1 MIRETS
7 FSIKRS
13 GLSWTGWMPG
23 RVQNRKVDGA
33 FGTGGVEEWGGGG
46 NEKEGKEEERMVRA
60 EDGSFEGAGR
70 WS

>member
-1 MIRETS
+1 
-7 FSIKRS
+7 
-13 GLSWTGWMPG
+13 MPG

-33 FGTGGVEEWGGGG
+33 FGTGGVEEWSRGG
-46 NEKEGKEEERMVRA
+46 NEKEGKEEERMVQA

>member
-1 MIRETS
+1 
-7 FSIKRS
+7 
-13 GLSWTGWMPG
+13 MPG

-33 FGTGGVEEWGGGG
+33 FGTGGMEQWSEGG
-46 NEKEGKEEERMVRA
+46 NEKEGKEERMARA